1 MRFLFDVLGSNF
13 QLPAQLRPKF
23 VQIDIFREDTNQ
35 VHLLLA
41 SEFGPELNPRKH
53 GEFVSRELL
62 QRANTRNINHMV
74 VGDRDCA
81 DARFLEPLNNLL
93 IRNGPIL
100 IVEGSR
106 RVEVQ
111 VPSPPKRT
119 TITKWHDDLPLRKA
133 SAPKP
138 TCLVEEVSSIDTP
151 RLGYFLFSTQVH
163 R

>member
-1 MRFLFDVLGSNF
+1 
-13 QLPAQLRPKF
+13 
-23 VQIDIFREDTNQ
+23 
-35 VHLLLA
+35 
-41 SEFGPELNPRKH
+41 
-53 GEFVSRELL
+53 
-62 QRANTRNINHMV
+62 MV

-93 IRNGPIL
+93 IRNGRIL

-138 TCLVEEVSSIDTP
+138 TCLVEEVLSIDTP
-151 RLGYFLFSTQVH
+151 RLGYFLFSTQVAQMILALRRTGLH
-163 R
+163 PLSSVTVTPME